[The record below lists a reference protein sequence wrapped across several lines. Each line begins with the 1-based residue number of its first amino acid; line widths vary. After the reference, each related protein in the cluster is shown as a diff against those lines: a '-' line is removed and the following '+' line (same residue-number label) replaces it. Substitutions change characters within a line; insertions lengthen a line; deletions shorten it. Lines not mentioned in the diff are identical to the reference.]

1 MVVEGI
7 GVNWIGF
14 RYISQER
21 EITARAF
28 VRDGGPLTISDM
40 ARVAAF
46 LCLLASVASFTVPGA
61 DTSRMPTRREI
72 VASTIL
78 GPSIFFTASRAEA
91 YGFAARPARD
101 FSGVAMSERVP
112 DETDLRI
119 AAAKEAAAAKA
130 TTGKFGSEPQA
141 TPTTPAQQ
149 KIAKAKADAMAKA
162 QKR

>member
-1 MVVEGI
+1 M
-7 GVNWIGF
+7 
-14 RYISQER
+14 
-21 EITARAF
+21 
-28 VRDGGPLTISDM
+28 
-40 ARVAAF
+40 
-46 LCLLASVASFTVPGA
+46 
-61 DTSRMPTRREI
+61 
-72 VASTIL
+72 
-78 GPSIFFTASRAEA
+78 
-91 YGFAARPARD
+91 
-101 FSGVAMSERVP
+101 AMSERVP